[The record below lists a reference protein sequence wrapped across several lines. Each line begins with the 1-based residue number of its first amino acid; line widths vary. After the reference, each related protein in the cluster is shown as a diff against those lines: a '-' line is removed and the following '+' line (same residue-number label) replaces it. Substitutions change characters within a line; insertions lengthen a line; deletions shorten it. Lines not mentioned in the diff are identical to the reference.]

1 MDTKKISQ
9 AVEAL
14 NWLATQ
20 IQSMPDRDRT
30 TVEAGIFLALSSV
43 CLGDYLK
50 LVADGTEPYDALRS
64 AADGMTDYRKQ
75 LLPKWAPL
83 AEAANVPEVSEIA
96 GD

>member
-9 AVEAL
+9 AVESL

-20 IQSMPDRDRT
+20 IQAMPDRDRT

-50 LVADGTEPYDALRS
+50 MVADGAEPYDALRN
-64 AADGMTDYRKQ
+64 AADGMTAYRKQ
-75 LLPKWAPL
+75 LLPRWEPL
-83 AEAANVPEVSEIA
+83 AEPAGVPEVSEIA
-96 GD
+96 GE

>member
-9 AVEAL
+9 AVESL

-20 IQSMPDRDRT
+20 IQAMPDRDRT

-50 LVADGTEPYDALRS
+50 MVSDGSEPYDALRS
-64 AADGMTDYRKQ
+64 AADGMTAYRKQ
-75 LLPKWAPL
+75 LLPKWEPL
-83 AEAANVPEVSEIA
+83 NEPAGVPEVSEIA
-96 GD
+96 GE